1 MVGSGTGVVGGG
13 DGDGTSEGVGRGMI
27 TGPSGPVGPGPMGPP
42 GPGGTA
48 TSVGI
53 AGYCRVESR
62 SPARPVPVPVPS
74 ATSASHRRR
83 NGAVGRASGSL
94 VSSAS
99 SSGPNAP
106 ALVGG
111 RGGSRTI
118 AIMVGTAVP
127 LS

>member
-1 MVGSGTGVVGGG
+1 MT
-13 DGDGTSEGVGRGMI
+13 
-27 TGPSGPVGPGPMGPP
+27 TGPSGPVGPGPIGPP

-53 AGYCRVESR
+53 TGYCRVESR
-62 SPARPVPVPVPS
+62 SPASRVAALPS

-99 SSGPNAP
+99 SSGPSAP
-106 ALVGG
+106 AWVGG